1 MAINSE
7 NFCKSAYNALNIILS
22 NAAAVAVLNGACWVF
37 QAAGFGAITACGVY
51 LTWICITNAE
61 EFTSPDSDHYVHEP
75 ISVCV
80 AAGII
85 CGIIAAAFMI
95 VFDAVADTMLY
106 CFAVD
111 SKRKTTEPEFA
122 P

>member
-75 ISVCV
+75 ISVC
-80 AAGII
+80 
-85 CGIIAAAFMI
+85 
-95 VFDAVADTMLY
+95 AVAGTMLY

-122 P
+122 PDALQDLI